1 MIVGC
6 ARVSSI
12 KQNLERQLANLKTFG
27 LEKIFTEKDRE
38 SQ

>member
-1 MIVGC
+1 MIVGY

-12 KQNLERQLANLKTFG
+12 NQNLERKLANLKTFG

-38 SQ
+38 SP